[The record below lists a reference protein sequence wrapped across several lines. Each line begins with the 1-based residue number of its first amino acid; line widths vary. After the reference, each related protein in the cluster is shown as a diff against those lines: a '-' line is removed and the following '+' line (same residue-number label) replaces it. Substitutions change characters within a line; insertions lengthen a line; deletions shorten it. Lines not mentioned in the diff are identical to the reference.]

1 MCDLIGFCL
10 TGRWDEAYG
19 VEETPG
25 GLRRAK
31 AAQALPGFAVPT
43 PDLGCSNGGG
53 HMGGP
58 GDALGCFCDISGF
71 WVRAFG
77 CLQNQGDPS
86 RPRDTNLSC

>member
-43 PDLGCSNGGG
+43 PDLGCSNGGVIWG
-53 HMGGP
+53 
-58 GDALGCFCDISGF
+58 ALGMLWDVSMISRVSG
-71 WVRAFG
+71 
-77 CLQNQGDPS
+77 
-86 RPRDTNLSC
+86 

>member
-19 VEETPG
+19 VEETLG

-31 AAQALPGFAVPT
+31 AAQALHRFAVPT
-43 PDLGCSNGGG
+43 PDLGCSNGG
-53 HMGGP
+53 
-58 GDALGCFCDISGF
+58 DALGCFYDISGF